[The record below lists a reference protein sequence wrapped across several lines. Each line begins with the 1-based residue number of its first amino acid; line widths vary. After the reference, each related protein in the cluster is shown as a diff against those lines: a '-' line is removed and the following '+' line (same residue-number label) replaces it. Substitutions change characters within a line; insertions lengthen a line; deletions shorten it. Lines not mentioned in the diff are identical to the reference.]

1 MAPRTRAHETPCVYI
16 LASKANGALYIGVTS
31 DLYGRMA
38 EHKQGLIGGFTKKHA
53 VTRLVYYEMH
63 EAMEGAI
70 RREKQL
76 KKWNRLWKLRIIEEA
91 NPEWQDLFDEATGDL
106 RDMPADP
113 PCTPT

>member
-1 MAPRTRAHETPCVYI
+1 MKHPCVYI
-16 LASKANGALYIGVTS
+16 LASKANGTLYIGVTG

-38 EHKQGLIGGFTKKHA
+38 DHKQGLIDGFTKKHA

-63 EAMEGAI
+63 ETMDGAI

-76 KKWNRLWKLRIIEEA
+76 KKWNRLWKLRIIEEV
-91 NPEWQDLFDEATGDL
+91 NPEWLDLFDEESGEL

-113 PCTPT
+113 PRTPT

>member
-1 MAPRTRAHETPCVYI
+1 MKQPCVYI
-16 LASKANGALYIGVTS
+16 LASKRNGTLYIGVTS

-38 EHKQGLIGGFTKKHA
+38 EHKQGLIEGFAKKYA

-63 EAMEGAI
+63 ETMEEAI

-91 NPEWQDLFDEATGDL
+91 NPEWLELFDESTGAL
-106 RDMPADP
+106 LDMPADRLHLRR
-113 PCTPT
+113 